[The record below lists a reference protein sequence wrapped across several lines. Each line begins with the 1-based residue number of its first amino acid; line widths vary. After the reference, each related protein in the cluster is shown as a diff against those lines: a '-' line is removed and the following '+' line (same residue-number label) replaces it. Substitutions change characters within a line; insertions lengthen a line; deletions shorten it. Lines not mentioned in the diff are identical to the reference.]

1 MEQIVRNIV
10 MLFMKEIK
18 IVFKQ
23 SFFIYFNL
31 FSYTY
36 LGDYMNFDIGDLVTR
51 KSYNNDIVFKIT
63 DIIDNV
69 YYLKGASVR
78 LCADSFKDDLVKF
91 ESVDEEDKE
100 FEERVK
106 PNVDLN
112 RDDYFYIPGKILH
125 IDSDILLNNDLK
137 NPYKIRKNANY
148 ESDEKSQK
156 RQKIG

>member
-1 MEQIVRNIV
+1 M
-10 MLFMKEIK
+10 
-18 IVFKQ
+18 
-23 SFFIYFNL
+23 
-31 FSYTY
+31 
-36 LGDYMNFDIGDLVTR
+36 GDYMKFDIGDLVTR
-51 KSYNNDIVFKIT
+51 KSYNHDTVFKVT

-69 YYLKGASVR
+69 YYLKGVNIR
-78 LCADSFKDDLVKF
+78 LCADSFEDDLVKF
-91 ESVDEEDKE
+91 ESVDEEEKE
-100 FEERVK
+100 FEARVK
-106 PNVDLN
+106 PNIDLN